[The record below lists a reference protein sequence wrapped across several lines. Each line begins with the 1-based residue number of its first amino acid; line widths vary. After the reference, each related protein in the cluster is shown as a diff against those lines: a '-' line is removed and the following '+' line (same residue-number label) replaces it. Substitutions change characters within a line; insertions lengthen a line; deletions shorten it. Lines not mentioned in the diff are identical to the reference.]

1 MKRGI
6 KLFADRLF
14 YLFVTFSLNKKK
26 LAERKGNFEFY
37 FKILIYFCPA
47 TNMCPRNSIPISEKA
62 RDASFVVNIS
72 SGEGMASPFG

>member
-6 KLFADRLF
+6 KLVADRLF

-37 FKILIYFCPA
+37 FKILTYFCPA
-47 TNMCPRNSIPISEKA
+47 T
-62 RDASFVVNIS
+62 
-72 SGEGMASPFG
+72 